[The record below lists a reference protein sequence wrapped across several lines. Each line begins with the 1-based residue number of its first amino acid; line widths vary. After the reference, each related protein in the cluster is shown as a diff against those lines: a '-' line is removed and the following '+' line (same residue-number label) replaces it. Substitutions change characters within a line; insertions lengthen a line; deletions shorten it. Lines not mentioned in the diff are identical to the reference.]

1 MSTYHV
7 NWILTEQEASAV
19 ENSANA
25 SCCDRNVVNRY
36 CANCGKVVPF
46 ADSGKVRRNA
56 NGKNIHV
63 FAIYKCPKDH
73 TWNKRITEDPLT
85 AAAEVQAERERE
97 LWCGRERGSWNS
109 CPGDHPGA
117 DSQTASQP
125 QPLSVNNLRVA
136 GFSTIAIKI
145 LAAPA
150 GMRLDQVLAQY
161 LREISR
167 SEWQRR
173 IKEGSVLVNGNIV
186 KVSFALRESV
196 EVSIAIS

>member
-7 NWILTEQEASAV
+7 NWILTVQEPSVA

-25 SCCDRNVVNRY
+25 ACENNRNVINRY

-73 TWNKRITEDPLT
+73 TWNKRVTEESL
-85 AAAEVQAERERE
+85 AAAA
-97 LWCGRERGSWNS
+97 GREDD
-109 CPGDHPGA
+109 CPAA
-117 DSQTASQP
+117 DPQTTP
-125 QPLSVNNLRVA
+125 RPLSVNELRGA
-136 GFSTIAIKI
+136 GFSTIVIRI

-150 GMRLDQVLAQY
+150 GIRLDQVLAQY

-173 IKEGSVLVNGNIV
+173 IKEGSVLVNENIV
-186 KVSFALRESV
+186 KASFALRESV
-196 EVSIAIS
+196 EVSIALI